1 VTAAPRHYA
10 RAAAALL
17 LAAIALSACGK
28 KPQFVDPPQGK
39 AADTYP
45 QTYPNPAFDPKPG
58 QSPSSQ
64 PQPGQP
70 QPGQGQT
77 GQAQSAQPDSRQAMP
92 GEIIPGWKF
101 P

>member
-1 VTAAPRHYA
+1 MSAVHPAP
-10 RAAAALL
+10 RAAAVLLVAAL
-17 LAAIALSACGK
+17 ALGACGK
-28 KPQFVDPPQGK
+28 KPQSVDPPQGK

-58 QSPSSQ
+58 QPQSSQ
-64 PQPGQP
+64 PQSGQTQSGQA
-70 QPGQGQT
+70 QPGQSDT
-77 GQAQSAQPDSRQAMP
+77 RQAMP

>member
-1 VTAAPRHYA
+1 MIVVRTTVRGAAVLLF
-10 RAAAALL
+10 AAL
-17 LAAIALSACGK
+17 ALTACGK

-39 AADTYP
+39 AADTFP

-58 QSPSSQ
+58 QSQSGQNQSSQ
-64 PQPGQP
+64 PQPSQP
-70 QPGQGQT
+70 QSGQ
-77 GQAQSAQPDSRQAMP
+77 SESRQAMP

>member
-1 VTAAPRHYA
+1 MIVVRTTVRGVAVLLFTAL
-10 RAAAALL
+10 ALT
-17 LAAIALSACGK
+17 ACGK

-39 AADTYP
+39 AADTFP

-58 QSPSSQ
+58 QSQSSQ
-64 PQPGQP
+64 PQPSQP
-70 QPGQGQT
+70 QSGQ
-77 GQAQSAQPDSRQAMP
+77 SESRQAMP